1 MWAAL
6 GWKKLDLQC
15 PLLAITS
22 DGISLYPPPPHAD
35 RSHPT
40 QWVRSPQVSPRKR
53 MQRKLLWWRRG
64 LERRINCS
72 LIEKIEF

>member
-22 DGISLYPPPPHAD
+22 DGISLTPPPPH
-35 RSHPT
+35 RPTEPT
-40 QWVRSPQVSPRKR
+40 QPFAGTAPSCPPGRGCRGSCCGGGEG
-53 MQRKLLWWRRG
+53 WRG
-64 LERRINCS
+64 GSIAAL
-72 LIEKIEF
+72 

>member
-22 DGISLYPPPPHAD
+22 DGISLTPPPPQAY
-35 RSHPT
+35 
-40 QWVRSPQVSPRKR
+40 
-53 MQRKLLWWRRG
+53 
-64 LERRINCS
+64 
-72 LIEKIEF
+72 

>member
-22 DGISLYPPPPHAD
+22 DGISLSPHP
-35 RSHPT
+35 PT
-40 QWVRSPQVSPRKR
+40 QAY
-53 MQRKLLWWRRG
+53 
-64 LERRINCS
+64 
-72 LIEKIEF
+72 